1 MVVKPGRALRAA
13 GGPEL
18 AKLAAELLTGGRPVV
33 GDIFAELGDVALEVH
48 LVLLQPRDV
57 ELLARGAAL
66 ELTREVFLVI
76 TDNPTAVRTPAI
88 YRCEVVLE
96 LTW

>member
-18 AKLAAELLTGGRPVV
+18 AKLAAKLLAGRRPVV
-33 GDIFAELGDVALEVH
+33 GDVFAKLSDVALEVH
-48 LVLLQPRDV
+48 LVLFQPGDV

-66 ELTREVFLVI
+66 ELTSEVFLVI
-76 TDNPTAVRTPAI
+76 TDNPTAVRTLAI
-88 YRCEVVLE
+88 YRCPVMLE